1 MVGKFHLFYENTS
14 TEFSFFLD
22 QAEGR
27 DIRKTYEKKKR
38 KEKWEEEAIV
48 CQNKILKNKEK
59 VR

>member
-27 DIRKTYEKKKR
+27 DIRKTYEKKK
-38 KEKWEEEAIV
+38 EKKSEKKKRSFV
-48 CQNKILKNKEK
+48 KIKY
-59 VR
+59 